1 MQFNTWESYFYPDTY
16 DPETG
21 QGTLRNLFNERDRH
35 VLRHL
40 EYAESL
46 ARQYELVTN
55 EVKIPRTYDH
65 AHLKAIHRHLFQ
77 NVYPWAGKWRRV
89 NISKGYSFFADANTG
104 QIDRYLADAHRLID
118 ATRWPQLSRE
128 RFARTIATVFAYL
141 NQAHPFREG
150 NGRANKVFL
159 EHVAQLSAFTFDFSK
174 VTPRQ
179 WNMASALSG
188 PDLGEYEPVPQ
199 SLIPVFE
206 AITEARCPQQRAA
219 DKVVNAAHPHP
230 IAQQLETP
238 YAASIIDNTPK
249 WTSIARKQDRPTKL

>member
-21 QGTLRNLFNERDRH
+21 QGTLRNLFHERDRQ
-35 VLRHL
+35 VLHHL

-46 ARQYELVTN
+46 ARQYELITN
-55 EVKIPRTYDH
+55 EVKIARTYD
-65 AHLKAIHRHLFQ
+65 ATHLKAIHYHLFQ
-77 NVYPWAGKWRRV
+77 NVYPWAGKCRNV

-104 QIDRYLADAHRLID
+104 QIDQYLADAHRLID
-118 ATRWPQLSRE
+118 ATRWAQLGRE
-128 RFARTIATVFAYL
+128 RFARTIATAFAYL

-159 EHVAQLSAFTFDFSK
+159 EHVAQLSAFTLDFSK
-174 VTPRQ
+174 VTPKQ

-188 PDLGEYEPVPQ
+188 PDLGKYEPVPQ

-219 DKVVNAAHPHP
+219 DKVVNAAHPRP
-230 IAQQLETP
+230 MAQQLETP
-238 YAASIIDNTPK
+238 HTTSIIDNTPK
-249 WTSIARKQDRPTKL
+249 WTSSARKQDRPTKL